1 MALIVDPDDLTF
13 EVVTLTATGTNMVS
27 VITDTV
33 PPTIQ
38 LTKTGALSDDGVTLQ
53 CLYSKLKEIWKDNAT
68 AVKFPFPMDTI
79 TPESFEFINDWRPQA
94 DATRNL
100 FRLSG
105 WAERDGGTIVR
116 EYAGVITLGNI
127 DSTSKTVGD
136 KAYYSFASDT
146 SRTEFTYAGPVDE
159 GVQIYGGPADGNF
172 DKRSEV
178 LTARIRILGKTFGQ
192 VTTTDIGVSTL
203 TYIAYRF
210 PLSEAADL
218 KYSDLSPY
226 TGMTITYAAAPQA
239 SNTFLTTDL
248 AGGPYNFHVIINPNN
263 NNALKTYAFIQT
275 QLTTDGDI
283 DDGAGNVNGYLADEL
298 AFYVGDTFKT
308 KQIEGGTKGVAL
320 DADLLDSND
329 INSVVFT
336 DDSGGERTFPFVAAG
351 TISFSQ
357 TLVDDTDAIYRMF
370 FTNDDAGDNAGNDY
384 GTTSAILVD
393 DNSGSDI
400 AGTISAQPSISFTY
414 DYDGNS
420 QRGAGSIGTD
430 VPITIVAI
438 GLNNGQ
444 YVSTT
449 GTITRSVG
457 QSFSLV
463 AALERNYNNPA

>member
-1 MALIVDPDDLTF
+1 MALITDPDDLTF
-13 EVVTLTATGTNMVS
+13 EVVTNTATGTFMVS
-27 VITDTV
+27 VITDTS

-53 CLYSKLKEIWKDNAT
+53 CLYSKLKEIWRTNAT
-68 AVKFPFPMDTI
+68 AVKFLFPMETI

-94 DATRNL
+94 DATRQL

-105 WAERDGGTIVR
+105 WAERDSGSIVR
-116 EYAGVITLGNI
+116 EYAGIITLGNI

-159 GVQIYGGPADGNF
+159 GVQIYGGVSDGNF

-210 PLSEAADL
+210 PLSEGTDL

-226 TGMTITYAAAPQA
+226 TGMTIDYYSAAQA

-248 AGGPYNFHVIINPNN
+248 SGGPHNFHVVVDPNSA
-263 NNALKTYAFIQT
+263 NALKTYAFIQT

-283 DDGAGNVNGYLADEL
+283 NDGGTAGTVNGYLADEL
-298 AFYVGDTFKT
+298 AEYVGDTFKT
-308 KQIEGGTKGVAL
+308 KQITSGGVAL
-320 DADLLDSND
+320 DADNLDSND
-329 INSVVFT
+329 INSVVFV
-336 DDSGGERTFPFVAAG
+336 DDTGAERTFPFVAAG
-351 TISFSQ
+351 TINFST
-357 TLVDDTDAIYRMF
+357 TLQNDANAIYRMF
-370 FTNDDAGDNAGNDY
+370 FTNDDAGDDAGNDF
-384 GTTSAILVD
+384 GTTGAILVD
-393 DNSGSDI
+393 DNGGSDI
-400 AGTISAQPSISFTY
+400 SGNVGAASSISFTF
-414 DYDGNS
+414 DYDGNT
-420 QRGAGSIGTD
+420 QRGSGSDGTD
-430 VPITIVAI
+430 APVTVVAI
-438 GLNNGQ
+438 GLDTGQ

-449 GTITRSVG
+449 HTITRTTG
-457 QSFSLV
+457 QSISLV
-463 AALERNYNNPA
+463 AALERNYSNP